1 MIVDKSTEIFGAPE
15 ASCVIINNFVG
26 TEILVPDGIEFS
38 DSVTD
43 IALAA
48 AKPSGIHDGVDAFSF
63 EKSFQA
69 FWRVLISKFLRKYAL
84 HVAFGDCIR
93 TVVPVRIAE
102 NNVIGFRDKSLFGL
116 DIVRGLA
123 EAVFGVVEVFRRD
136 DRIEPDLVEVSDLYF
151 IAFLEEEVRGGVD
164 QETF

>member
-1 MIVDKSTEIFGAPE
+1 M
-15 ASCVIINNFVG
+15 
-26 TEILVPDGIEFS
+26 
-38 DSVTD
+38 
-43 IALAA
+43 
-48 AKPSGIHDGVDAFSF
+48 
-63 EKSFQA
+63 
-69 FWRVLISKFLRKYAL
+69 
-84 HVAFGDCIR
+84 
-93 TVVPVRIAE
+93 PVRIAE